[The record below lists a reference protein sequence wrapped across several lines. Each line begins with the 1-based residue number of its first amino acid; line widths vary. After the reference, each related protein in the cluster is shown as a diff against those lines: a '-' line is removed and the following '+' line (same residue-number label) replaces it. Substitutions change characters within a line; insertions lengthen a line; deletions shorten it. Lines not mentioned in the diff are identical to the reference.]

1 MNKIIYSLNDIEK
14 TTKWILNNIKY
25 KILFLNGPIGAGK
38 TTLIK
43 NLCSQFGVKEIVSSP
58 TFSILNE
65 YNYNDEKIFH
75 FDFYRIN
82 NFKEILDIGIYDYI
96 DSKSICFIEWGDLI
110 MNRIKTRNHII
121 DINIIS
127 DTKREIS
134 FK

>member
-1 MNKIIYSLNDIEK
+1 MNKIIYGLNDIEK
-14 TTKWILNNIKY
+14 ITKWILSKMKY

-43 NLCSQFGVKEIVSSP
+43 NLCCQLGVKEIVSSP

-65 YNYNDEKIFH
+65 YNYNDKKIFH

-82 NFKEILDIGIYDYI
+82 NFEEIIDIGIYDYI
-96 DSKSICFIEWGDLI
+96 DSQSLCFIEWGDLI
-110 MNRIKTRNHII
+110 MNRIKTYNHII
-121 DINIIS
+121 NITVIS
-127 DTKREIS
+127 DTQREIS

>member
-14 TTKWILNNIKY
+14 TTKWILSNLKY

-38 TTLIK
+38 TTIIK
-43 NLCSQFGVKEIVSSP
+43 NLCSQFGVKEVVSSP

-110 MNRIKTRNHII
+110 INRIKTRNHII

-127 DTKREIS
+127 DSKREIS

>member
-14 TTKWILNNIKY
+14 TTKWILSNLKY

-43 NLCSQFGVKEIVSSP
+43 NLCREFGVKEVVSSP

-75 FDFYRIN
+75 FDFYRIK

-96 DSKSICFIEWGDLI
+96 DSKSICFIEWGDLV
-110 MNRIKTRNHII
+110 MNRIKTHNHII

>member
-14 TTKWILNNIKY
+14 TTKWILSNLKY

-38 TTLIK
+38 TTIIK
-43 NLCSQFGVKEIVSSP
+43 NLCSQFGVKEVVSSP

-75 FDFYRIN
+75 FDFYRIK
-82 NFKEILDIGIYDYI
+82 NFKEILEIGIYDYI

-110 MNRIKTRNHII
+110 MNRIKTCNHII

-127 DTKREIS
+127 DTKREIA

>member
-1 MNKIIYSLNDIEK
+1 MNSFLSLKIISNLSQSVSFYS
-14 TTKWILNNIKY
+14 
-25 KILFLNGPIGAGK
+25 
-38 TTLIK
+38 
-43 NLCSQFGVKEIVSSP
+43 
-58 TFSILNE
+58 
-65 YNYNDEKIFH
+65 H
-75 FDFYRIN
+75 HFYRIN

-110 MNRIKTRNHII
+110 MNRIKTSNHII

>member
-82 NFKEILDIGIYDYI
+82 NFTELLDIGIYDYI
-96 DSKSICFIEWGDLI
+96 DSQSLCFIEWGDLI
-110 MNRIKTRNHII
+110 MNRIKTSNHII

>member
-14 TTKWILNNIKY
+14 TTKWILSNLKY

-38 TTLIK
+38 TTIIK
-43 NLCSQFGVKEIVSSP
+43 NLCSQFGVKEVVSSP

-75 FDFYRIN
+75 FDFYRIK

-96 DSKSICFIEWGDLI
+96 DSKSICFIEWGDLV
-110 MNRIKTRNHII
+110 MNRIKTHNHII

>member
-1 MNKIIYSLNDIEK
+1 MNKIIYGLSDIEK
-14 TTKWILNNIKY
+14 TTKWILAKMKY
-25 KILFLNGPIGAGK
+25 KILFFNGPIGAGK

-43 NLCSQFGVKEIVSSP
+43 NLSRQIGVKEIVSSP

-65 YNYNDEKIFH
+65 YNYNNEKIFH

-82 NFKEILDIGIYDYI
+82 NLKEILDIGIYDYI
-96 DSKSICFIEWGDLI
+96 DSQSLCFIEWGDLI
-110 MNRIKTRNHII
+110 MNSIKTYNHII

-127 DTKREIS
+127 DTEREIS

>member
-1 MNKIIYSLNDIEK
+1 MNKIIYGLNDIEK
-14 TTKWILNNIKY
+14 ITKWILSKMKY

-43 NLCSQFGVKEIVSSP
+43 NLCFQFGVKEVVSSP

-65 YNYNDEKIFH
+65 YSYNDKKIFH

-82 NFKEILDIGIYDYI
+82 NFKEILDIGIYDYV
-96 DSKSICFIEWGDLI
+96 DSQSLCFIEWGDI
-110 MNRIKTRNHII
+110 IINRIKMCNHII
-121 DINIIS
+121 NITVIS
-127 DTKREIS
+127 DTQREIS

>member
-1 MNKIIYSLNDIEK
+1 MNKIVYSLNDIEEI
-14 TTKWILNNIKY
+14 TNWIISKMKY

-38 TTLIK
+38 TTLVK
-43 NLCSQFGVKEIVSSP
+43 NLCKQFGVKELVTSP

-65 YNYNDEKIFH
+65 YKCNEGKIFH
-75 FDFYRIN
+75 FDFYRTN

-110 MNRIKTRNHII
+110 IKGIQTYNHII
-121 DINIIS
+121 EINIIS
-127 DTKREIS
+127 ETDREIS

>member
-14 TTKWILNNIKY
+14 ITKWILNNLKH

-43 NLCSQFGVKEIVSSP
+43 NLCSQFGVKEVVSSP

-110 MNRIKTRNHII
+110 MDRIKTRNHII

>member
-1 MNKIIYSLNDIEK
+1 MNKITYGINNIEK
-14 TTKWILNNIKY
+14 ITKWILSKMKY
-25 KILFLNGPIGAGK
+25 KILFFNGPIGAGK

-43 NLCSQFGVKEIVSSP
+43 NLCSQFGVKEVVSSP

-110 MNRIKTRNHII
+110 INRIKTRNHII

>member
-1 MNKIIYSLNDIEK
+1 MNKIIYSLNDIDE
-14 TTKWILNNIKY
+14 TTNWIIGKMKH

-38 TTLIK
+38 TILIK
-43 NLCSQFGVKEIVSSP
+43 NLCRQFGVKELVSSP

-65 YNYNDEKIFH
+65 YNCNNEKIFH
-75 FDFYRIN
+75 FDFYRVK
-82 NFKEILDIGIYDYI
+82 NFKDIVDIGIYDYI
-96 DSKSICFIEWGDLI
+96 DSQSICFIEWGDLI
-110 MNRIKTRNHII
+110 LNRIKTFNHII

>member
-1 MNKIIYSLNDIEK
+1 MNKITYGINNIEK
-14 TTKWILNNIKY
+14 ITKWILSKMKY
-25 KILFLNGPIGAGK
+25 KILFFNGPIGAGK

-43 NLCSQFGVKEIVSSP
+43 NLCSQFGVKEVVSSP
-58 TFSILNE
+58 TFSILNQ

-82 NFKEILDIGIYDYI
+82 NFTELLDIGIYYYI
-96 DSKSICFIEWGDLI
+96 DSQSLCFIEWGDLI

>member
-14 TTKWILNNIKY
+14 TTKWILNNLKY